1 MARIYLIDDHPIVR
15 AGLSALL
22 QGAGHSIVGEG
33 ADITQALSDVGRQA
47 PDVVMLDLHLGGR
60 SGFEVLAE
68 MQQRQMSAKVIVL
81 SMSEQPRDVAEALRM
96 GASGYVLK
104 GSASSELVAAIEA
117 VMQRRRYLGEG
128 LTDIAVQGLTTDAER
143 GNTLSPRERQIL
155 VMVARGKSSAAIG
168 DELHLSPK
176 TVDTYRSRLMAKLE
190 LADVPALVR
199 WAIREK
205 LIALRGRPGRPGRP
219 GAKRK
224 PAACST
230 VRPALSSAAAGPRAG
245 RVTRLRRCR
254 ARGP

>member
-22 QGAGHSIVGEG
+22 QGAGHTIVGEG
-33 ADITQALSDVGRQA
+33 EDITRALSDVNRLA
-47 PDVVMLDLHLGGR
+47 PDLLMLDLNLDGR

-68 MQQRQMSAKVIVL
+68 MQRRQMSTKVIVL
-81 SMSEQPRDVAEALRM
+81 SMSDQPRNVAEALRM

-104 GSASSELVAAIEA
+104 GSAGTELVAAVEA
-117 VMQRRRYLGEG
+117 VQQGRRFLGEG
-128 LTDIAVQGLTTDAER
+128 LTDTAVQGLTTDAER

-199 WAIREK
+199 WAIREQ
-205 LIALRGRPGRPGRP
+205 LIEL
-219 GAKRK
+219 
-224 PAACST
+224 
-230 VRPALSSAAAGPRAG
+230 
-245 RVTRLRRCR
+245 
-254 ARGP
+254 

>member
-1 MARIYLIDDHPIVR
+1 MTRIYLINDHPIMR

-22 QGAGHSIVGEG
+22 QGAGHTIAGEG
-33 ADITQALSDVGRQA
+33 EDVTQALSEVNRLV
-47 PDVVMLDLHLGGR
+47 PDVLMLDLQLDGR

-68 MQQRQMSAKVIVL
+68 MQRRQLSTRVIVL
-81 SMSEQPRDVAEALRM
+81 SMSDQPRNVAEALRM

-104 GSASSELVAAIEA
+104 GSASVELVSAVDA
-117 VMQRRRYLGEG
+117 VMLGRRYLGEG

-155 VMVARGKSSAAIG
+155 VMVASGKSSAAI
-168 DELHLSPK
+168 DEELHLSPK

-205 LIALRGRPGRPGRP
+205 LIEL
-219 GAKRK
+219 
-224 PAACST
+224 
-230 VRPALSSAAAGPRAG
+230 
-245 RVTRLRRCR
+245 
-254 ARGP
+254 

>member
-22 QGAGHSIVGEG
+22 QGAGHTIVGEG
-33 ADITQALSDVGRQA
+33 EDITQALSEVNRLA
-47 PDVVMLDLHLGGR
+47 PDLVMLDLQLAGR

-68 MQQRQMSAKVIVL
+68 MQRRQMAAKVIVL
-81 SMSEQPRDVAEALRM
+81 SMSDQPRNVAEALRM

-104 GSASSELVAAIEA
+104 GSASTELVTAVEA
-117 VMQRRRYLGEG
+117 VQQGRRYLGEG
-128 LTDIAVQGLTTDAER
+128 LGDIAVKGLTSDADR

-155 VMVARGKSSAAIG
+155 VMVASGKSSAAIG

-205 LIALRGRPGRPGRP
+205 LIDL
-219 GAKRK
+219 
-224 PAACST
+224 
-230 VRPALSSAAAGPRAG
+230 
-245 RVTRLRRCR
+245 
-254 ARGP
+254 

>member
-22 QGAGHSIVGEG
+22 QGAGHTIVGEG
-33 ADITQALSDVGRQA
+33 EDVTQALSEVNRLA
-47 PDVVMLDLHLGGR
+47 PDVLMLDLNLDGR

-68 MQQRQMSAKVIVL
+68 MQRRQLTTRVIVL
-81 SMSEQPRDVAEALRM
+81 SMSDQPRNVAEALRM

-104 GSASSELVAAIEA
+104 GSASVELVSAVDA
-117 VMQRRRYLGEG
+117 VMLGRRYLGEG

-155 VMVARGKSSAAIG
+155 VMVASGKSSAAIG
-168 DELHLSPK
+168 EELHLSPK

-205 LIALRGRPGRPGRP
+205 LIEL
-219 GAKRK
+219 
-224 PAACST
+224 
-230 VRPALSSAAAGPRAG
+230 
-245 RVTRLRRCR
+245 
-254 ARGP
+254 

>member
-22 QGAGHSIVGEG
+22 QGAGHTIVGEG
-33 ADITQALSDVGRQA
+33 EDVTQALSEVNRLA
-47 PDVVMLDLHLGGR
+47 PDVLMLDLNLDGR

-68 MQQRQMSAKVIVL
+68 MQRRQLGTRVIVL
-81 SMSEQPRDVAEALRM
+81 SMSDQPRNVAEALRM

-104 GSASSELVAAIEA
+104 GSASVELVAAVEA
-117 VMQRRRYLGEG
+117 VMQGRRFLGEG

-155 VMVARGKSSAAIG
+155 VMVASGKSSAAIG
-168 DELHLSPK
+168 EELHLSPK

-190 LADVPALVR
+190 LSDVPALVR

-205 LIALRGRPGRPGRP
+205 LIDL
-219 GAKRK
+219 
-224 PAACST
+224 
-230 VRPALSSAAAGPRAG
+230 
-245 RVTRLRRCR
+245 
-254 ARGP
+254 

>member
-22 QGAGHSIVGEG
+22 QGAGHTIVGEG
-33 ADITQALSDVGRQA
+33 EDITQALSEVNRLA
-47 PDVVMLDLHLGGR
+47 PDVLMLDLHLDGR

-68 MQQRQMSAKVIVL
+68 MQRRQMSTRVIVL
-81 SMSEQPRDVAEALRM
+81 SMSDQPRNVAEALRM

-104 GSASSELVAAIEA
+104 GSASVELVAAVDS
-117 VMQRRRYLGEG
+117 VMQGRRYLGEG
-128 LTDIAVQGLTTDAER
+128 LTDIAVQGLTTDTER

-155 VMVARGKSSAAIG
+155 VMVASGKSSAAIG
-168 DELHLSPK
+168 EELHLSPK

-205 LIALRGRPGRPGRP
+205 LIDL
-219 GAKRK
+219 
-224 PAACST
+224 
-230 VRPALSSAAAGPRAG
+230 
-245 RVTRLRRCR
+245 
-254 ARGP
+254 

>member
-15 AGLSALL
+15 AGLSAVLE
-22 QGAGHSIVGEG
+22 GAGHRIVGEG
-33 ADITQALSDVGRQA
+33 ADITQVLSDVSRLG
-47 PDVVMLDLHLGGR
+47 PDVVMLDLHLDGR

-81 SMSEQPRDVAEALRM
+81 SMSDQPRNVAEALRM

-104 GSASSELVAAIEA
+104 GSAGSELLAAVDA

-155 VMVARGKSSAAIG
+155 VMVASGKSSAAIG
-168 DELHLSPK
+168 EELHLSPK

-205 LIALRGRPGRPGRP
+205 LIDL
-219 GAKRK
+219 
-224 PAACST
+224 
-230 VRPALSSAAAGPRAG
+230 
-245 RVTRLRRCR
+245 
-254 ARGP
+254 

>member
-22 QGAGHSIVGEG
+22 QGAGHTIVGEG
-33 ADITQALSDVGRQA
+33 EDITQALSEVNRLA
-47 PDVVMLDLHLGGR
+47 PDLVMLDLQLAGR

-68 MQQRQMSAKVIVL
+68 MQRRQMAAKVIVL
-81 SMSEQPRDVAEALRM
+81 SMSDQPRNVAEALRM

-104 GSASSELVAAIEA
+104 GSASTELVTAVEA
-117 VMQRRRYLGEG
+117 VHQGRRYLGEG
-128 LTDIAVQGLTTDAER
+128 LGDIAVKGLTSDADR

-155 VMVARGKSSAAIG
+155 VMVASGKSSAAIG

-205 LIALRGRPGRPGRP
+205 LIDL
-219 GAKRK
+219 
-224 PAACST
+224 
-230 VRPALSSAAAGPRAG
+230 
-245 RVTRLRRCR
+245 
-254 ARGP
+254 

>member
-22 QGAGHSIVGEG
+22 QGAGHTIVGESE
-33 ADITQALSDVGRQA
+33 DITQALAEVNRLG
-47 PDVVMLDLHLGGR
+47 PDVLMLDLHLDGR

-68 MQQRQMSAKVIVL
+68 MQRRQLSTRVVVL
-81 SMSEQPRDVAEALRM
+81 SMSDQPRNVAEALRM

-104 GSASSELVAAIEA
+104 GSAGSELVAAVDA

-128 LTDIAVQGLTTDAER
+128 LTDIAVQGLTSDAER
-143 GNTLSPRERQIL
+143 GSTLSPRERQIL
-155 VMVARGKSSAAIG
+155 VMVASGKSSAAIG
-168 DELHLSPK
+168 EQLHLSPK

-205 LIALRGRPGRPGRP
+205 LIDL
-219 GAKRK
+219 
-224 PAACST
+224 
-230 VRPALSSAAAGPRAG
+230 
-245 RVTRLRRCR
+245 
-254 ARGP
+254 